1 VRKRQIM
8 ALMKAKE
15 LMRDGY
21 IDEAYA
27 VLEDI
32 QQNTDLVVRTQEE
45 FYNELRNAVI
55 EEVAREVAKF
65 KAFGNDT
72 VNSMVIYIRGMKR

>member
-1 VRKRQIM
+1 M

-15 LMRDGY
+15 FLRNGY

-32 QQNTDLVVRTQEE
+32 EQNTDLIVMTQEE
-45 FYNELRNAVI
+45 FYNKLRNAVI
-55 EEVAREVAKF
+55 EEVAREIEKF

-72 VNSMVIYIRGMKR
+72 VSSFAIHIRGMKK

>member
-1 VRKRQIM
+1 
-8 ALMKAKE
+8 MKAKE

-32 QQNTDLVVRTQEE
+32 QQNTDLIVMTQEE
-45 FYNELRNAVI
+45 FYNQLRNAVI
-55 EEVAREVAKF
+55 EEVAREMAKF
-65 KAFGNDT
+65 KTFGNDT
-72 VNSMVIYIRGMKR
+72 VNSMAIYIRGMKR

>member
-1 VRKRQIM
+1 M
-8 ALMKAKE
+8 AVMRAKE

-32 QQNTDLVVRTQEE
+32 EQNTDLIVMTQEE
-45 FYNELRNAVI
+45 FYNKLRNAVI
-55 EEVAREVAKF
+55 EEVAREIEKF

-72 VNSMVIYIRGMKR
+72 ISSFAIYIRGMKK

>member
-1 VRKRQIM
+1 MRKRQIM

-15 LMRDGY
+15 LMRNGY

-27 VLEDI
+27 VLEDME
-32 QQNTDLVVRTQEE
+32 QNTDLIVMTQEE
-45 FYNELRNAVI
+45 FYNQLRNAVI
-55 EEVAREVAKF
+55 EEVAKEMEKF

-72 VNSMVIYIRGMKR
+72 VNSMAIYIRGMKR

>member
-1 VRKRQIM
+1 M
-8 ALMKAKE
+8 ALMRAKE

-32 QQNTDLVVRTQEE
+32 EQNTDLIVMTQEE
-45 FYNELRNAVI
+45 FYNKLRNAVI
-55 EEVAREVAKF
+55 EEVAAEMAKF
-65 KAFGNDT
+65 KVFGNDT
-72 VNSMVIYIRGMKR
+72 VSSMAIYIRGMKR

>member
-1 VRKRQIM
+1 M
-8 ALMKAKE
+8 AVMRAKE

-32 QQNTDLVVRTQEE
+32 EQNTDLIVKTQEE
-45 FYNELRNAVI
+45 FYNELRNATI
-55 EEVAREVAKF
+55 EEVAQHIEKL
-65 KAFGNDT
+65 KGFGNDT
-72 VNSMVIYIRGMKR
+72 ISSLAVYIRGMKR

>member
-1 VRKRQIM
+1 M
-8 ALMKAKE
+8 AVMKAKE

-32 QQNTDLVVRTQEE
+32 QQNTDLIVKTQEE
-45 FYNELRNAVI
+45 FYNELRNQVI
-55 EEVAREVAKF
+55 EEVAREMAKF

-72 VNSMVIYIRGMKR
+72 VNSMAIYIRGMKR